1 MANAASSDRLVL
13 TIPPVTALRDRAGR
27 PARLNAVEHTPS
39 HLVQISIGRRSC
51 VRRSRRREAVNEEY
65 GQDEPAA
72 PGEMEPHLPMR
83 LNALVASLSPSART
97 VVFLHYVE
105 GLTLVEIV
113 TMTFI
118 VPLEAENGPMR
129 SGRRTGTCF

>member
-1 MANAASSDRLVL
+1 M
-13 TIPPVTALRDRAGR
+13 
-27 PARLNAVEHTPS
+27 
-39 HLVQISIGRRSC
+39 
-51 VRRSRRREAVNEEY
+51 RRSRRREAVNEEY
-65 GQDEPAA
+65 GQDEPVA

-83 LNALVASLSPSART
+83 LDALVASLSPSART

-118 VPLEAENGPMR
+118 VPLEAE
-129 SGRRTGTCF
+129 